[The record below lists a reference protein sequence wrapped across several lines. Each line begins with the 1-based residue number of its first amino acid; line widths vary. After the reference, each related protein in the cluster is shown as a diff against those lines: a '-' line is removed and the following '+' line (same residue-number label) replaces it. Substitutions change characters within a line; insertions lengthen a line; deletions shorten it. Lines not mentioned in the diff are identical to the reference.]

1 MPFPLKKPNA
11 CFLKDAAEH
20 CGNLSY
26 AEVMQYQCSNQWGVP
41 FDLFWSRSAILIIVL
56 YGDSFCLTLNQ
67 TAGLP
72 LLSSISFWWSRGV
85 VWAVGS
91 SVLINH
97 ANTEWEN
104 VHSSAVQ
111 HLCSVCR
118 IEGEYTQMVPTEII
132 SGWQLTAKPPCLTV
146 RALIV
151 TCIF

>member
-1 MPFPLKKPNA
+1 MRDGIVPFPLKKPNA
-11 CFLKDAAEH
+11 CFLKDATEH

-97 ANTEWEN
+97 TNTEWEN

-118 IEGEYTQMVPTEII
+118 IERVNTLRWLQQRLFQGG
-132 SGWQLTAKPPCLTV
+132 SWLLNH
-146 RALIV
+146 RASQ
-151 TCIF
+151 